1 MTITRSGVTSGLS
14 FAGSSAIVAHLF
26 VSDRCLSPAPFL
38 TMPTPTPDNLPLL
51 SRRTAIK
58 HGLAGIVAASVA
70 PMFLPSRLFGASA
83 PSNRLTVGIVGN
95 GLIANAHVGA
105 LLGRDDCQIVALCDV
120 SRSKMEKMSQ
130 RVSKAYASTNG
141 FGDYKGIALHDI
153 HEDLVARPDIDVVF
167 VTTPDHWHAA
177 ISIAAMQAGK
187 DVYCEKPMTLTVRE
201 GRVMVDVARRTGRVL
216 QTGTQQRSESAFRR
230 AATIVRNGWIGDI
243 KLIRTKLG
251 KFPAAPDLKEEP
263 IPEGFDYDR
272 WLGPTPW
279 RPYNAQRVLGNYGG
293 GWRCFLEYGS
303 RKNGD
308 WGAHHFDIIQWALGM
323 DDSGPVEFIPAG
335 FEGSPYQTHRYA
347 NGVTVERVDGN
358 QPAMI
363 EFTGTKGTVGVGR
376 DNYLVCDPVALA
388 TRPLRSAEVHL
399 IESNEHH
406 TNFFDCVRTRQRP
419 IADVEIGHR
428 SATVG
433 HLCGIARQLRR
444 PVRWDPAREE
454 IIDDPVAS
462 RLLDRPRRA
471 PYALI

>member
-1 MTITRSGVTSGLS
+1 M
-14 FAGSSAIVAHLF
+14 A
-26 VSDRCLSPAPFL
+26 SPVPA
-38 TMPTPTPDNLPLL
+38 TAPLL
-51 SRRTAIK
+51 TRRAAIK
-58 HGLAGIVAASVA
+58 HGLAGILATGFA
-70 PMFLPSRLFGASA
+70 PLFLPSRLFGASA
-83 PSNRLTVGIVGN
+83 PSKRVTVGIVGT
-95 GLIANAHVGA
+95 GSIASHHVGV

-120 SRSKMEKMSQ
+120 WRSKAEETQARIQ
-130 RVSKAYASTNG
+130 RNYADKADAASFRGLDLYGT
-141 FGDYKGIALHDI
+141 
-153 HEDLVARPDIDVVF
+153 HEELVARPDIDVVF

-177 ISIAAMQAGK
+177 VSIAAMQAGK

-201 GRVMVDVARRTGRVL
+201 GRTMVDVARRTGRIL

-251 KFPAAPDLKEEP
+251 TFPAAPLDLAEEP
-263 IPEGFDYDR
+263 VPAGLDYDR

-279 RPYNAQRVLGNYGG
+279 RPFNPLRIKGDYGG
-293 GWRCFLEYGS
+293 GWRVFLEYGS

-323 DDSGPVEFIPAG
+323 DASGPVEFIPAG
-335 FEGSPYQTHRYA
+335 HEGSPYQTHRYA
-347 NGVTVERVDGN
+347 NGVTVQRVDGN

-363 EFTGTKGTVGVGR
+363 EFIGTRGSVGVGR
-376 DNYLVCDPVALA
+376 EDYLVCDPVALE
-388 TRPLRSAEVHL
+388 TRPLRAAEAHL
-399 IESNEHH
+399 IESNDHH

-419 IADVEIGHR
+419 IADVETGHR

-444 PVRWDPAREE
+444 PLRWDPVREE
-454 IIDDPVAS
+454 IVGDPVAS

-471 PYALI
+471 PYALL

>member
-1 MTITRSGVTSGLS
+1 MNHPSP
-14 FAGSSAIVAHLF
+14 SSAV
-26 VSDRCLSPAPFL
+26 
-38 TMPTPTPDNLPLL
+38 T
-51 SRRTAIK
+51 RRAAIK
-58 HGLAGIVAASVA
+58 QGLTGIFAFGVA
-70 PMFLPSRLFGASA
+70 PLVLPSRLFGATA

-95 GLIANAHVGA
+95 GLIARSHVGG

-120 SRSKMEKMSQ
+120 WRSKAETMKQ
-130 RVSKAYASTNG
+130 RIDEAYATRTGAGSFDG
-141 FGDYKGIALHDI
+141 PGIHGT
-153 HEDLVARPDIDVVF
+153 HEELVARPDIDVVF

-177 ISIAAMQAGK
+177 VSIAALQAGK

-201 GRVMVDVARRTGRVL
+201 GRTMVEVARRTGRVL
-216 QTGTQQRSESAFRR
+216 QTGTQQRSEPAFRR

-243 KLIRTKLG
+243 TLIRTRLG
-251 KFPAAPDLKEEP
+251 KFPAAPQNL
-263 IPEGFDYDR
+263 PEQPVPADFNYDR

-279 RPYNAQRVLGNYGG
+279 RPYNLERVRGDYGG
-293 GWRCFLEYGS
+293 GWRNFLEYGS

-335 FEGSPYQTHRYA
+335 FEGNPYQTHRYA
-347 NGVTVERVDGN
+347 NGVTVQRVDSN

-363 EFTGTKGTVGVGR
+363 EFIGTQGTVGVGR
-376 DNYLVCDPVALA
+376 DDYLVCNPVDLA
-388 TRPLRSAEVHL
+388 TRPLRAAEQHL
-399 IESNEHH
+399 YESNDHQSD
-406 TNFFDCVRTRQRP
+406 FFHCVRTRQQP

-444 PVRWDPAREE
+444 PLRWDPAREE
-454 IIDDPVAS
+454 IVGDAVAS

-471 PYALI
+471 PYALL

>member
-1 MTITRSGVTSGLS
+1 MT
-14 FAGSSAIVAHLF
+14 
-26 VSDRCLSPAPFL
+26 
-38 TMPTPTPDNLPLL
+38 TPTPESPSLL
-51 SRRTAIK
+51 TRRAAIK
-58 HGLAGIVAASVA
+58 HGLAGILATGLA
-70 PMFLPSRLFGASA
+70 PLLLPSRLFGASA
-83 PSNRLTVGIVGN
+83 PSNRINVGIVGN
-95 GLIANAHVGA
+95 GLIAGSHVGT

-120 SRSKMEKMSQ
+120 WRSKAEKMRQ
-130 RVSKAYASTNG
+130 RIERAYAKNTETAS
-141 FGDYKGIALHDI
+141 FRSVDLHGT
-153 HEDLVARPDIDVVF
+153 HEELLARPDIDVVF

-201 GRVMVDVARRTGRVL
+201 GRVMVDVARRTGRIL

-243 KLIRTKLG
+243 TLIRTKLG
-251 KFPAAPDLKEEP
+251 RFPTAPDLVEEP
-263 IPEGFDYDR
+263 IPEDLNYDR

-279 RPYNAQRVLGNYGG
+279 RPFNNQRVLGNYSG
-293 GWRCFLEYGS
+293 GWRMFLEYGS

-323 DDSGPVEFIPAG
+323 DASGPVEFIPAG

-347 NGVTVERVDGN
+347 NGVTVQRVDGD

-363 EFTGTKGTVGVGR
+363 EFIGTKGTVGVGR
-376 DNYLVCDPVALA
+376 ENYLVCDPVALA
-388 TRPLRSAEVHL
+388 TRPLRAAEAHL
-399 IESNEHH
+399 IESNDHH
-406 TNFFDCVRTRQRP
+406 SNFFDCVRSRQRP

-444 PVRWDPAREE
+444 PLRWDPAREE
-454 IIDDPVAS
+454 IIGDPLAS

-471 PYALI
+471 PYALL

>member
-1 MTITRSGVTSGLS
+1 MITPSPEP
-14 FAGSSAIVAHLF
+14 VAL
-26 VSDRCLSPAPFL
+26 L
-38 TMPTPTPDNLPLL
+38 T
-51 SRRTAIK
+51 RRTAIK
-58 HGLAGIVAASVA
+58 RGLAGILATSVA
-70 PMFLPSRLFGASA
+70 PLFLPSRLFGASA
-83 PSNRLTVGIVGN
+83 PSNRLTIGIVGN
-95 GLIANAHVGA
+95 GLIATQHVGG
-105 LLGRDDCQIVALCDV
+105 LLGRSDCQIVALCDV
-120 SRSKMEKMSQ
+120 WRSKAEKLRQ
-130 RVSKAYASTNG
+130 RVEQGYADRAGTG
-141 FGDYKGIALHDI
+141 AFKGVELYGT
-153 HEDLVARPDIDVVF
+153 HEELVARPDLDVVF

-177 ISIAAMQAGK
+177 VSIAAMQAGK

-216 QTGTQQRSESAFRR
+216 QTGTQQRSEPAFRR

-251 KFPAAPDLKEEP
+251 KFPAAPEHLPEQPVPADL
-263 IPEGFDYDR
+263 DYDR

-279 RPYNAQRVLGNYGG
+279 RPFNSERVRGDYGG
-293 GWRCFLEYGS
+293 GWRVFLEYGS

-347 NGVTVERVDGN
+347 NGVTVQRVDGN

-363 EFTGTKGTVGVGR
+363 EFIGTQGTVGVGR
-376 DNYLVCDPVALA
+376 DDYLVCDPPGLA
-388 TRPLRSAEVHL
+388 TRPLRAGEQHL
-399 IESNEHH
+399 YESNDHH
-406 TNFFDCVRTRQRP
+406 DDFFHCVRTRQRP

-444 PVRWDPAREE
+444 PLRWDPVKED
-454 IIDDPVAS
+454 IVGDPVAS

-471 PYALI
+471 PYYLL

>member
-1 MTITRSGVTSGLS
+1 MTSSPLANSMHLTRR
-14 FAGSSAIVAHLF
+14 A
-26 VSDRCLSPAPFL
+26 
-38 TMPTPTPDNLPLL
+38 
-51 SRRTAIK
+51 AIK
-58 HGLAGIVAASVA
+58 QGLAGIIATGFA
-70 PMFLPSRLFGASA
+70 PLFLPSRLFGASA

-95 GLIANAHVGA
+95 GLIAGSHVGG
-105 LLGRDDCQIVALCDV
+105 LLGRDDCQIVAVCDV
-120 SRSKMEKMSQ
+120 WRSKAEAMRTRIEKG
-130 RVSKAYASTNG
+130 YADSAATSG
-141 FGDYKGIALHDI
+141 FQGVGVYGT
-153 HEDLVARPDIDVVF
+153 HEELVARPDVDVVF

-201 GRVMVDVARRTGRVL
+201 GRTMVEVARRTGRVL

-251 KFPAAPDLKEEP
+251 SFPAAPDLAEELVP
-263 IPEGFDYDR
+263 ADLNYDR

-279 RPYNAQRVLGNYGG
+279 RPFNHQRVKGDYGG
-293 GWRCFLEYGS
+293 GWRVFLEYGS

-323 DDSGPVEFIPAG
+323 DASGPVEFIPAG

-347 NGVTVERVDGN
+347 NGVTVQRVDGG

-363 EFTGTKGTVGVGR
+363 EFIGTQGTVGVGR

-388 TRPLRSAEVHL
+388 TRPLRASEAHL
-399 IESNEHH
+399 IESNDHH
-406 TNFFDCVRTRQRP
+406 TNFFESVRTRQRP

-444 PVRWDPAREE
+444 PLRWDPAREK

-471 PYALI
+471 PYALL

>member
-1 MTITRSGVTSGLS
+1 MTTPITE
-14 FAGSSAIVAHLF
+14 
-26 VSDRCLSPAPFL
+26 
-38 TMPTPTPDNLPLL
+38 PTPVL

-58 HGLAGIVAASVA
+58 HGLSGILAFGVA
-70 PMFLPSRLFGASA
+70 PLVLPSRLFGASA

-95 GLIANAHVGA
+95 GLIATQHVGG

-120 SRSKMEKMSQ
+120 SRSKAEKMRQ
-130 RVSKAYASTNG
+130 RVEEGYAGNAGTAS
-141 FGDYKGIALHDI
+141 FKGVDLYGT
-153 HEDLVARPDIDVVF
+153 HEELVARPDIDTVF
-167 VTTPDHWHAA
+167 VTTPDHWHAPV
-177 ISIAAMQAGK
+177 SIAAMLAGK

-201 GRVMVDVARRTGRVL
+201 GRIMVDVARRTGRVL

-230 AATIVRNGWIGDI
+230 AATIVRNGWLGEI
-243 KLIRTKLG
+243 KLIRTRLG
-251 KFPAAPDLKEEP
+251 VFPAAPASLAEEP
-263 IPEGFDYDR
+263 IPADFNYDR

-279 RPYNAQRVLGNYGG
+279 RPYNSFRVRGDYGG
-293 GWRCFLEYGS
+293 GWRVFLEYGS

-347 NGVTVERVDGN
+347 NGVTVQRVDGN

-363 EFTGTKGTVGVGR
+363 EFIGTQGTVGVGR
-376 DNYLVCDPVALA
+376 DDYLVCDPVALA
-388 TRPLRSAEVHL
+388 TRPLRAAEQHL
-399 IESNEHH
+399 YESNDHQSD
-406 TNFFDCVRTRQRP
+406 FFHCVRTRQRP

-444 PVRWDPAREE
+444 PLRWDPVKEE
-454 IIDDPVAS
+454 IVGDPVAS

-471 PYALI
+471 PYALL

>member
-1 MTITRSGVTSGLS
+1 MT
-14 FAGSSAIVAHLF
+14 
-26 VSDRCLSPAPFL
+26 
-38 TMPTPTPDNLPLL
+38 TPTPESPSLL
-51 SRRTAIK
+51 TRRAAIK
-58 HGLAGIVAASVA
+58 HGLAGILATGLA
-70 PMFLPSRLFGASA
+70 PLLLPSRLFGASA
-83 PSNRLTVGIVGN
+83 PSNRINVGIVGN
-95 GLIANAHVGA
+95 GLIAGSHVGT

-120 SRSKMEKMSQ
+120 WRSKAEKMRQ
-130 RVSKAYASTNG
+130 RIERAYAKNTETASFRSVDLYGT
-141 FGDYKGIALHDI
+141 
-153 HEDLVARPDIDVVF
+153 HEELLARPDIDVVF

-201 GRVMVDVARRTGRVL
+201 GRVMVDVARRTGRIL

-243 KLIRTKLG
+243 TLIRTKLG
-251 KFPAAPDLKEEP
+251 RFPTAPDLVEEP
-263 IPEGFDYDR
+263 IPEDLNYDR

-279 RPYNAQRVLGNYGG
+279 RPFNNQRVLGNYGG
-293 GWRCFLEYGS
+293 GWRMFLEYGS

-323 DDSGPVEFIPAG
+323 DASGPVEFIPAG

-347 NGVTVERVDGN
+347 NGVTVQRVDGD

-363 EFTGTKGTVGVGR
+363 EFIGTKGTVGVGR
-376 DNYLVCDPVALA
+376 ENYLVCDPVALA
-388 TRPLRSAEVHL
+388 TRPLRAAEAHL
-399 IESNEHH
+399 IESNDHH
-406 TNFFDCVRTRQRP
+406 SNFFDCVRSRQRP

-444 PVRWDPAREE
+444 PLRWE
-454 IIDDPVAS
+454 IIGDPLAS

-471 PYALI
+471 PYALL